1 MTLRLLKRGLY
12 AVTPDWEDTPR
23 LVGVTAA
30 IIDGGAVCVQ
40 YRNKTAT
47 HDLAAEQARAIAGL
61 CRLRGV
67 TCLINDDVAL
77 ALAVGADGVHI
88 GRDDGECAALRSRV
102 ADDFIIG
109 VSCYDDFERARAAA
123 RDGASYVAF
132 GAMFASPTKP
142 GAVGAPIALIGRAR
156 GELSLPV
163 VGIGG
168 ITADNVPALVE
179 AGADM
184 AAVITDIYNADDPRE
199 RSERIAAAFDK
210 SPS

>member
-1 MTLRLLKRGLY
+1 M
-12 AVTPDWEDTPR
+12 TPDWEDTVR

-40 YRNKTAT
+40 YRNKTAS
-47 HDLAAEQARAIAGL
+47 HDLAAEQAAAIADL

-67 TCLINDDVAL
+67 TCLINDDVVL

-88 GRDDGECAALRSRV
+88 GHDDGSCAALRRRV

-109 VSCYDDFERARAAA
+109 VSCYDNFELARAALS
-123 RDGASYVAF
+123 DGASYVAF

-142 GAVGAPIALIGRAR
+142 LAVSAPIELVSRAR
-156 GELSLPV
+156 SELGLPV
-163 VGIGG
+163 VCIGG

-199 RSERIAAAFDK
+199 RSGRITAAFDK